1 MANIKLK
8 KILKEDFTRTLAG
21 GIVTMKPSNQISL
34 SNIVKEKY
42 GDANEEKVD
51 IEGLTTEISSYNE
64 LGESIFVGDL
74 SITPVNVGLPF
85 DTVPFT
91 SSIAIIFY
99 LPNNKLVLVFF
110 YILYQLNEFYFFLL
124 V

>member
-42 GDANEEKVD
+42 GDAEEVAVD
-51 IEGLTTEISSYNE
+51 VKQLTAEITNYQKI
-64 LGESIFVGDL
+64 GESIFLNDVTFQDIK
-74 SITPVNVGLPF
+74 STIKIYN
-85 DTVPFT
+85 
-91 SSIAIIFY
+91 SIAR
-99 LPNNKLVLVFF
+99 
-110 YILYQLNEFYFFLL
+110 
-124 V
+124 